1 MDNEWKKMLEQNL
14 YEYLQNV
21 KFDHPDFSIKELKQK
36 LKGILG
42 AEPAVNI
49 KWNTYEKVNELKKAA
64 GAKDYSETI
73 DEAQQIDII
82 IVDENQTPINFK
94 FIL

>member
-21 KFDHPDFSIKELKQK
+21 KFDHPDFSIKELKQN
-36 LKGILG
+36 LKSLLG
-42 AEPAVNI
+42 TEPAVNI
-49 KWNTYEKVNELKKAA
+49 KWNTYDKINELKKAA
-64 GAKDYSETI
+64 GAKDYKETI